1 LTYFH
6 FLLDLSYMHQ
16 AQKIEKMNKLQKK
29 PKHVFKHSATTQI
42 ATSITLLQ
50 RKAFNVLLAN
60 AYNELPDS
68 KVKFHRINLKDL
80 CLLLEYNSNDV
91 EYLKKVLVQIR
102 KFDVEYNVLHK
113 DHVEWGN
120 MGLLSEVKMKFSG
133 LIGEVHY
140 SFPET
145 LREKLYNPAMYIRL
159 NLTLQNRFHSKYAL
173 VLYELCLDYLNIKKR
188 FGETPWIELDK
199 LKAVLGLSVDE
210 YPEYKDLN
218 RCCIK
223 KPIEEIN
230 NVSNIFV
237 EVANR
242 RKGRKVNWLK
252 FKIKFNKKNME
263 KEAFLPP
270 KFHKEKQL
278 SLLDN
283 ISQNALEK
291 ELINDFGVSKGAAK
305 KLVKEYEEAYI
316 QECLETIRDQI
327 KINMKIDNLGGFTR
341 SFIENNYT
349 TKPPEIIER
358 AKILKKEKARQKE
371 EERRQEEEERIKQ
384 LEEIDRQD
392 VLIESLNKNDPD
404 GYSDLK
410 RITQEKM
417 PQNLRSREGL
427 VKVHMRF
434 YVDEFLGTDKGHY
447 VNF

>member
-1 LTYFH
+1 
-6 FLLDLSYMHQ
+6 
-16 AQKIEKMNKLQKK
+16 MNKLQKKK
-29 PKHVFKHSATTQI
+29 PKHVFKHSAATQI
-42 ATSITLLQ
+42 ATSTTLLQ
-50 RKAFNVLLAN
+50 RKAFNALLAN

-102 KFDVEYNVLHK
+102 KTDVEYNVLHK

-120 MGLLSEVKMKFSG
+120 MGLLSEVKMKVSG
-133 LIGEVHY
+133 LTGEVHY

-145 LREKLYNPAMYIRL
+145 LRKKLYNPAMYIRL
-159 NLTLQNRFHSKYAL
+159 NLTLQNRFHSKYTL
-173 VLYELCLDYLNIKKR
+173 ILYELCLDYLNIKKR

-218 RCCIK
+218 RYCIK
-223 KPIEEIN
+223 KPIKEIN
-230 NVSNIFV
+230 NVSNIFI
-237 EVANR
+237 EVANK

-252 FKIKFNKKNME
+252 FHIKFNKKNME

-270 KFHKEKQL
+270 KFHEEKQL

-283 ISQNALEK
+283 ISQNVLEK

-305 KLVKEYEEAYI
+305 KLVKEYKGAYI
-316 QECLETIRDQI
+316 EECLETIGDQI
-327 KINMKIDNLGGFTR
+327 KLNVEIKNLGGFTR
-341 SFIENNYT
+341 TFIENNYT

-358 AKILKKEKARQKE
+358 AKVLKKENARQKE
-371 EERRQEEEERIKQ
+371 EKRRQEEEERIKQ

-392 VLIESLNKNDPD
+392 ALIESLKKNDPI

-417 PQNLRSREGL
+417 PQRMRSREGL

-434 YVDEFLGTDKGHY
+434 HVDEFLNSSGKSAWHSSLLLLDGPPPRML
-447 VNF
+447 